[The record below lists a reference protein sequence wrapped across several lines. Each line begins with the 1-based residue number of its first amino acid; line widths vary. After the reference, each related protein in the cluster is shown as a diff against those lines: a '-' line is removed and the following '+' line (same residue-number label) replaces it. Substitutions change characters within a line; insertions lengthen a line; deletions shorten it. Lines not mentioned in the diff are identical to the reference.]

1 MKSIHALR
9 EVEMQSDVNTQEHFF
24 KGLFHVFNDSNV
36 NYVVLHSW
44 QTLPKS
50 ATSDVDMLISAD
62 EKKRLPLLL
71 KKVEDLTGWRFV
83 QKLWYDVPW
92 CFYYVAVSPDG
103 KASAALDFVSDPKG
117 VGEYRIKDAQI
128 LSNREFS
135 GFLYHLS
142 TEAELAYKLAKRLV
156 KGIFREGDVDFVNEY
171 FHRSTLAVLRERM
184 AELLPV
190 RVSEELLALIDGGCK
205 LDELRDYMAT
215 HSPAFVLFGR
225 RWRIKL
231 GLSWF
236 VNTIRRIVFRIVNP
250 TGVIVYL
257 KDCDAAEN
265 LKMPAFV
272 FRRENTISASA
283 LSWRK
288 KLTALSSATLLK
300 VVGAEQEGFDIGR
313 GFVPFEG
320 GNMCSEIFR
329 AMANKNVFGTIIT
342 KSDSGG

>member
-1 MKSIHALR
+1 
-9 EVEMQSDVNTQEHFF
+9 MQIDVNQQEHFF
-24 KGLFHVFNDSNV
+24 KGLFHVLNEDNF

-44 QTLPKS
+44 QTLPES

-71 KKVEDLTGWRFV
+71 KNVETTTGWRFV

-103 KASAALDFVSDPKG
+103 KTSAALDFMSDPKG
-117 VGEYRIKDAQI
+117 IGEYRIKDSQI
-128 LSNREFS
+128 LPHRVFS

-142 TEAELAYKLAKRLV
+142 TEAELAYKLAKRRV
-156 KGIFREGDVDFVNEY
+156 KGIFREADVDFVNEY
-171 FHRSTLAVLRERM
+171 FRRSALTILRERM

-190 RVSEELLALIDGGCK
+190 RVSEELLALIGDGCK

-236 VNTIRRIVFRIVNP
+236 VNTIRRIVFRMINS
-250 TGVIVYL
+250 TGAVVYL
-257 KDCDAAEN
+257 KDGKAAEN
-265 LKMPAFV
+265 LQIPWFV
-272 FRRENTISASA
+272 FRREKIISASA
-283 LSWRK
+283 LSWKRK
-288 KLTALSSATLLK
+288 FVALSSATFLK
-300 VVGAEQEGFDIGR
+300 VVGAEREGFDLGS
-313 GFVPFEG
+313 GFVAFEG
-320 GNMCSEIFR
+320 GDKCSEMFR
-329 AMANKNVFGTIIT
+329 AMAGRKCSI
-342 KSDSGG
+342 